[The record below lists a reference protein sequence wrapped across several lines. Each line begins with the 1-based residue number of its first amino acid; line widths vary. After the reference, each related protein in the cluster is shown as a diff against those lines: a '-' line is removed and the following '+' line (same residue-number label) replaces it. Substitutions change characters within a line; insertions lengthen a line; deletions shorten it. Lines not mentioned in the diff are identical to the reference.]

1 VSADSVRIKEALKI
15 LRDVLGQDKVIDEE
29 EELYVYGFD
38 ATPLYFSKPYAVVR
52 VFSINDVVEVL
63 KIAHDYR
70 IPIIP
75 RGHGTSLTGAVVPIS
90 GGIVVDLS
98 PMTKIEIKP
107 EDGVVEAEA
116 GATVAEV
123 DLECNKYGFFLPP
136 DPASAEVAT
145 IGGAI
150 AEDSGGMRG
159 ARYGTFR
166 NWVLALDVVIPG
178 GKLLKLGA
186 PVYKKRMGY
195 DLMQLFIGSEGT
207 LGIIIKAVL
216 KIIPLPENI
225 ARFLVFFDDM
235 ENAIN
240 TLKDM
245 RFSKINPLTAEFMD
259 LETIQNINEV
269 FKLGLPEHGISLL
282 IDIDGY
288 SDSLTKISERVLKIL
303 KENGAVEIIH
313 ARNEEEAK
321 TLYAARR
328 AAYPAIA
335 RRYKIVFAED
345 ITVPLSKI
353 LQTFKEVK
361 NIEKKYGVNIPTFG
375 HIGDGNL
382 HPNICIEERDTE
394 AITRAKEIFEEICEV
409 AIRIGG
415 VVSGEHGIGIQKLTT
430 FKRMLEVHNN
440 LELLEYMRKIKQIF
454 DPHNI
459 MNPGK
464 ILG

>member
-1 VSADSVRIKEALKI
+1 MSVDDRIDKVLRI
-15 LRDVLGQDKVIDEE
+15 LRETIGEDKVIDEE

-38 ATPLYFSKPYAVVR
+38 ATPFYFSKPHAVVR
-52 VFSINDVVEVL
+52 VSSVDDVIEVL
-63 KIAHDYR
+63 KAAHSYR
-70 IPIIP
+70 VPIVP
-75 RGHGTSLTGAVVPIS
+75 RGHGTSLTGAVIPIS
-90 GGIVVDLS
+90 GGIIVDLS
-98 PMTKIEIKP
+98 PMTKIKVEP
-107 EDGVVEAEA
+107 DNGVVEAEA

-186 PVYKKRMGY
+186 PVYKRRMGY

-207 LGIIIKAVL
+207 LGIIVKAVL
-216 KIIPLPENI
+216 KIIPLPESI
-225 ARFLVFFDDM
+225 SRFLVFFDNI

-240 TLKDM
+240 ALKEI
-245 RFSKINPLTAEFMD
+245 RFSKINPLIMEFMD
-259 LETIQNINEV
+259 LETIRNINEI
-269 FKLGLPEHGISLL
+269 FKLNLPEHEISLL

-288 SDSLTKISERVLKIL
+288 SSSLIEISERVVKIF
-303 KENGAVEIIH
+303 KRHNVSEIIQ
-313 ARNEEEAK
+313 ARSDEEAK
-321 TLYAARR
+321 KLYAARR

-335 RRYKIVFAED
+335 RRYKIIYSED
-345 ITVPLSKI
+345 IVVPLSKI
-353 LQTFKEVK
+353 LPTLKEIK
-361 NIEKKYGVNIPTFG
+361 NIERGYGIDIVTFG

-382 HPNICIEERDTE
+382 HPNICVKERDPE
-394 AITRAKEIFEEICEV
+394 LIDRAKKIFEEICDI
-409 AIRIGG
+409 AIKYGG
-415 VVSGEHGIGIQKLTT
+415 VVSGEHGIGIQKLLT
-430 FKRMLEVHNN
+430 FKRMLEIHNS
-440 LELLEYMRKIKQIF
+440 LDLLEYMRRIKQIF
-454 DPHNI
+454 DPYNI

-464 ILG
+464 ILN